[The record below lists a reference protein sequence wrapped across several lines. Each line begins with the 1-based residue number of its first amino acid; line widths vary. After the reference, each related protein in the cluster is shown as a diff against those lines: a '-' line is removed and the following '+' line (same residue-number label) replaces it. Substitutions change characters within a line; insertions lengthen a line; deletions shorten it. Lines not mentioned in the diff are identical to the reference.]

1 MMSPEQIL
9 SSAPTEL
16 IARLLDKRQIRI
28 RKRWAIIQL
37 NLWLQQG
44 WVTAQGEGVFHL
56 TDAGEQTFRQYL
68 LTQGENSLELLLQQL
83 DIQLP
88 ERCNSHILSYLLK
101 QDAKVTLEHMHEHE
115 IKVLRDSNL
124 LLRCNLPCSIFM
136 QSGELIDVSTLFSA
150 WGEVAI
156 PERAISAITKI
167 LWKEKPPQHVIT
179 IDNRDA
185 FVSMAL
191 PADTLL
197 IHAPLKDT
205 TMAEQLFRAL
215 TDNIHW
221 RHFGDLSPV
230 SFQQANL
237 FAERIQRQLALFLPE
252 NWPDYLRLLGEPL
265 VANEKWALAGLT
277 RQQQI
282 NLQFLFENQQKLPQQ
297 VMVYAKNWI
306 HLT

>member
-1 MMSPEQIL
+1 MMSPEQVL
-9 SSAPTEL
+9 NSAPTEL

-44 WVTAQGEGVFHL
+44 WVTAQGEGIFNL
-56 TDAGEQTFRQYL
+56 TNAGEQTFRQYL
-68 LTQGENSLELLLQQL
+68 LTKGENSLELLLQQL

-88 ERCNSHILSYLLK
+88 EQCNSHILSYLLK
-101 QDAKVTLEHMHEHE
+101 QDASITLEHMREHE
-115 IKVLRDSNL
+115 INVLRDSYL

-156 PERAISAITKI
+156 PERAITGITKI
-167 LWKEKPPQHVIT
+167 LWKEKPPKHVVT

-191 PADTLL
+191 PTDTLL

-205 TMAEQLFRAL
+205 TMAEQLLRAL

-221 RHFGDLSPV
+221 RHFGDLSPE
-230 SFQQANL
+230 SFQLANA
-237 FAERIQRQLALFLPE
+237 FAERIQRPLALFLPE

-265 VANEKWALAGLT
+265 AVNERWALSGLT

-282 NLQFLFENQQKLPQQ
+282 SLQFLFENQQKLPQQ

>member
-1 MMSPEQIL
+1 MMSPEQVL

-16 IARLLDKRQIRI
+16 IVRLLDKRQIRI

-44 WVTAQGEGVFHL
+44 WVTAQGEGIFNL
-56 TDAGEQTFRQYL
+56 TNTGEETFRHYL
-68 LTQGENSLELLLQQL
+68 LSQGENSLELLLQQL

-88 ERCNSHILSYLLK
+88 EQCNSRILSYLLK
-101 QDAKVTLEHMHEHE
+101 QDAKITLEHMREHE
-115 IKVLRDSNL
+115 IKILRDSYL

-136 QSGELIDVSTLFSA
+136 QSGELIDVSSLFSA

-156 PERAISAITKI
+156 PERAITGITKI
-167 LWKEKPPQHVIT
+167 LWKEKPPQHVVT

-205 TMAEQLFRAL
+205 TMAEQLLRAL
-215 TDNIHW
+215 TNNIQW
-221 RHFGDLSPV
+221 SHFGDLSP
-230 SFQQANL
+230 SGLQQANV
-237 FAERIQRQLALFLPE
+237 FADRIQRQIALLLPE
-252 NWPDYLRLLGEPL
+252 NWPNYLRLLGEPL
-265 VANEKWALAGLT
+265 AANEKWSFAGLT

-282 NLQFLFENQQKLPQQ
+282 SLQFLFENQQKLPQQ

>member
-9 SSAPTEL
+9 SSAPPEL
-16 IARLLDKRQIRI
+16 IVRLLDKRQIRI

-44 WVTAQGEGVFHL
+44 WVTAQGEGTFNL
-56 TDAGEQTFRQYL
+56 TDSGEQTFRHYL
-68 LTQGENSLELLLQQL
+68 LNQSERSLELLLQQL

-88 ERCNSHILSYLLK
+88 AQCNSRILAYLLK
-101 QDAKVTLEHMHEHE
+101 QDPKTTQEQMREHD
-115 IKVLRDSNL
+115 INVLRDSYL

-136 QSGELIDVSTLFSA
+136 QSGELIDVSSLFSA

-156 PERAISAITKI
+156 PERAISTITKI

-197 IHAPLKDT
+197 LHAPLHNT
-205 TMAEQLFRAL
+205 TMAEQLLRSL
-215 TDNIHW
+215 TDSIHW
-221 RHFGDLSPV
+221 CHFGDLSPE
-230 SFQQANL
+230 SLHLAAA
-237 FAERIQRQLALFLPE
+237 FAERLQRPLALFLPD

-265 VANEKWALAGLT
+265 AANEKWSFAGLT

-282 NLQFLFENQQKLPQQ
+282 SLQFLFENQQKLPQQ

>member
-9 SSAPTEL
+9 SSAPPEL
-16 IARLLDKRQIRI
+16 IVRLLDKRQIRI

-44 WVTAQGEGVFHL
+44 WVTAQGEGIFLL
-56 TDAGEQTFRQYL
+56 TDAGEQTFRHFL
-68 LTQGENSLELLLQQL
+68 LNQNERSLELLLQQL

-88 ERCNSHILSYLLK
+88 AQCNSRILAYLLK
-101 QDAKVTLEHMHEHE
+101 QDPQTTQEQMREHD
-115 IKVLRDSNL
+115 INVLRDSYL

-136 QSGELIDVSTLFSA
+136 QSGELIDVSSLFSA

-205 TMAEQLFRAL
+205 TMAEQLLRAL

-221 RHFGDLSPV
+221 LHFGDLSPV

-252 NWPDYLRLLGEPL
+252 NWSDYLRLLGEPL
-265 VANEKWALAGLT
+265 AANEKWSLAGLT

-282 NLQFLFENQQKLPQQ
+282 SLQFLFENRQKLPQQ

>member
-1 MMSPEQIL
+1 
-9 SSAPTEL
+9 
-16 IARLLDKRQIRI
+16 
-28 RKRWAIIQL
+28 
-37 NLWLQQG
+37 
-44 WVTAQGEGVFHL
+44 
-56 TDAGEQTFRQYL
+56 
-68 LTQGENSLELLLQQL
+68 LLLQQL

-88 ERCNSHILSYLLK
+88 AQCNSHILSYLLK
-101 QDAKVTLEHMHEHE
+101 QDTKITLEQMREHE
-115 IKVLRDSNL
+115 IKVLRDSYL

-136 QSGELIDVSTLFSA
+136 QSGELIDVSSLFSA

-179 IDNRDA
+179 IDNRDE
-185 FVSMAL
+185 
-191 PADTLL
+191 LL
-197 IHAPLKDT
+197 
-205 TMAEQLFRAL
+205 RAL

-221 RHFGDLSPV
+221 RHFGDLSPERLHL
-230 SFQQANL
+230 ATA
-237 FAERIQRQLALFLPE
+237 FAERLQRPLALFLPE

-265 VANEKWALAGLT
+265 AVNEKWALSGLT

-282 NLQFLFENQQKLPQQ
+282 SLQFLFENQQKLPQQ

>member
-1 MMSPEQIL
+1 MMSPEQVL
-9 SSAPTEL
+9 NSAPTEL
-16 IARLLDKRQIRI
+16 IVRLLDKRQIRI

-44 WVTAQGEGVFHL
+44 WVTAQGEGIFNL
-56 TDAGEQTFRQYL
+56 TNTGEETFRHYL
-68 LTQGENSLELLLQQL
+68 LSQGENSLELLLQQL

-88 ERCNSHILSYLLK
+88 EQCNSRILSYLLK
-101 QDAKVTLEHMHEHE
+101 QDAKITLEHMREHE
-115 IKVLRDSNL
+115 IKILRDSYL

-136 QSGELIDVSTLFSA
+136 QSGELIDVSSLFSA

-156 PERAISAITKI
+156 PERAITGITKI
-167 LWKEKPPQHVIT
+167 LWKEKPPQHVVT

-205 TMAEQLFRAL
+205 TMAEQLLRAL
-215 TDNIHW
+215 TNNIQW
-221 RHFGDLSPV
+221 SHFGDLSP
-230 SFQQANL
+230 SGLQQANV
-237 FAERIQRQLALFLPE
+237 FADRIQRQIALLLPE
-252 NWPDYLRLLGEPL
+252 NWPNYLRLLGEPL
-265 VANEKWALAGLT
+265 AANEKWSFAGLT

-282 NLQFLFENQQKLPQQ
+282 SLQFLFENQQKLPQQ

>member
-9 SSAPTEL
+9 SSAPPEL
-16 IARLLDKRQIRI
+16 IVRLLDKRQIRI

-44 WVTAQGEGVFHL
+44 WVTAQGEGIFNL
-56 TDAGEQTFRQYL
+56 TNVGEQTFRHFL
-68 LTQGENSLELLLQQL
+68 LNQNERSLELLLQQL

-88 ERCNSHILSYLLK
+88 AQCNSRILAYLLK
-101 QDAKVTLEHMHEHE
+101 QDPKTTQEHMREHD
-115 IKVLRDSNL
+115 INVLRDSYL

-136 QSGELIDVSTLFSA
+136 QSGELIDVSSLFSA

-197 IHAPLKDT
+197 IHAPRKDT
-205 TMAEQLFRAL
+205 TMAEQLLRAL
-215 TDNIHW
+215 TDNIRW
-221 RHFGDLSPV
+221 SHFGDLSPGGL
-230 SFQQANL
+230 QQANL

-265 VANEKWALAGLT
+265 AENEKWSLAGLT

-282 NLQFLFENQQKLPQQ
+282 NLQFLFENLQKLPQQ

>member
-1 MMSPEQIL
+1 MMSPEKIL

-16 IARLLDKRQIRI
+16 IVRLLAKRQIRI

-44 WVTAQGEGVFHL
+44 WVTAQGEGIFNL
-56 TDAGEQTFRQYL
+56 TAAGEQTFRLHL
-68 LTQGENSLELLLQQL
+68 LTQGESSLESLLQQL

-88 ERCNSHILSYLLK
+88 EQCNSRILSYLLK
-101 QDAKVTLEHMHEHE
+101 QDTSITLEHMREHE
-115 IKVLRDSNL
+115 INVLRDSYL

-156 PERAISAITKI
+156 PERAITGITKI
-167 LWKEKPPQHVIT
+167 LWKEKPPQHVVT

-197 IHAPLKDT
+197 LHAPLKDT
-205 TMAEQLFRAL
+205 TMAEQLLRSL
-215 TDNIHW
+215 TDHIHW
-221 RHFGDLSPV
+221 SHFGDLSPE
-230 SFQQANL
+230 SLQLANA
-237 FAERIQRQLALFLPE
+237 FAERIQRPLALFLPD
-252 NWPDYLRLLGEPL
+252 NWPDYLRLLGTHL
-265 VANEKWALAGLT
+265 TANERWLLSGLT

-282 NLQFLFENQQKLPQQ
+282 SLQLLFENQRKLPQQ
-297 VMVYAKNWI
+297 TMVYAKNWI

>member
-1 MMSPEQIL
+1 MMSPEQVL
-9 SSAPTEL
+9 SSAPPEL

-44 WVTAQGEGVFHL
+44 WVTAQSEGIFNL
-56 TDAGEQTFRQYL
+56 TAAGEQTFRHYL
-68 LTQGENSLELLLQQL
+68 RAQNERSLELLLQQL

-88 ERCNSHILSYLLK
+88 VQCNRRILSYLLK
-101 QDAKVTLEHMHEHE
+101 QDAKITQEQMREHD
-115 IKVLRDSNL
+115 INVLRDSYL

-136 QSGELIDVSTLFSA
+136 QSGELIDVSSLFSA
-150 WGEVAI
+150 WGEIAI

-185 FVSMAL
+185 FVSMTL
-191 PADTLL
+191 PADSLL
-197 IHAPLKDT
+197 IPAPLKET
-205 TMAEQLFRAL
+205 AMAEQLLRAL

-221 RHFGDLSPV
+221 RHFGDLSPERLHL
-230 SFQQANL
+230 ATA
-237 FAERIQRQLALFLPE
+237 FAERLQRPLALFLPE

-265 VANEKWALAGLT
+265 AVNEKWALSGLT

-282 NLQFLFENQQKLPQQ
+282 SLQFLFENQQKLPQQ

>member
-1 MMSPEQIL
+1 MMSPEQVL
-9 SSAPTEL
+9 SSAPPEL

-44 WVTAQGEGVFHL
+44 WVTAQSEGIFNL
-56 TDAGEQTFRQYL
+56 TAAGEQTFRHYL
-68 LTQGENSLELLLQQL
+68 RAQNERSLELLLQQL

-88 ERCNSHILSYLLK
+88 AQCNSHILSYLLK
-101 QDAKVTLEHMHEHE
+101 QDTKITLEQMREHE
-115 IKVLRDSNL
+115 IKVLRDSYL

-136 QSGELIDVSTLFSA
+136 QSGELIDVSSLFSA

-185 FVSMAL
+185 FVSMTL
-191 PADTLL
+191 PADSLL
-197 IHAPLKDT
+197 IHAPLKET
-205 TMAEQLFRAL
+205 AMAEQLLRAL

-221 RHFGDLSPV
+221 RHFGDLSPERLHL
-230 SFQQANL
+230 ATA
-237 FAERIQRQLALFLPE
+237 FAERLQRPLALFLPE

-265 VANEKWALAGLT
+265 AVNEKWALSGLT

-282 NLQFLFENQQKLPQQ
+282 SLQFLFENQQKLPQQ

>member
-9 SSAPTEL
+9 SSAPPEL
-16 IARLLDKRQIRI
+16 IVRLLDKRQIRI

-44 WVTAQGEGVFHL
+44 WVTAQGEGIFNL
-56 TDAGEQTFRQYL
+56 TNAGEQTFRHYL
-68 LTQGENSLELLLQQL
+68 LSLGESSLELLLQRL

-88 ERCNSHILSYLLK
+88 ERCNSLILSYLLK
-101 QDAKVTLEHMHEHE
+101 QDTQITLEHMHEHE
-115 IKVLRDSNL
+115 IKVLRDSYL

-179 IDNRDA
+179 IDSRDA

-205 TMAEQLFRAL
+205 SMVEQLLRAL
-215 TDNIHW
+215 TDNIRW
-221 RHFGDLSPV
+221 SHFGDLSPEGIQLA
-230 SFQQANL
+230 SS
-237 FAERIQRQLALFLPE
+237 FAERIQRSLAIFLPE

-265 VANEKWALAGLT
+265 AAKETWVLEGLT

-282 NLQFLFENQQKLPQQ
+282 DLRFLFENQRRLPQQ
-297 VMVYAKNWI
+297 IMVYAKNWI